1 METEKLKELIQFET
15 GIDVN
20 KNSRKREIIETRA
33 LYFNL
38 LKELNPIL
46 TLTEIGETVN
56 KDHSTVIYSLRNYK
70 VYEKYNSVLKHLK
83 IRLNT
88 KIQEENMLN
97 LNDNNALRLELKKLQ
112 NKISSLELDLE
123 EKELLLDIK
132 SKELRSKYKYE
143 IINELNTLLIDTKD
157 TDKFD
162 SILLRLEAFYSM
174 NKNK

>member
-1 METEKLKELIQFET
+1 MEIEKLKELIQFET

-70 VYEKYNSVLKHLK
+70 VYEKYNNVLKQLK
-83 IRLNT
+83 IRLKT

-123 EKELLLDIK
+123 EKELLLNIK
-132 SKELRSKYKYE
+132 NKELRSKYKYE
-143 IINELNTLLIDTKD
+143 IINDLNTLLIDTKD

-174 NKNK
+174 NKK